1 MKKKICLFTWIT
13 DNDVKADVLLEEDAS
28 LAHVAP
34 VGKTTNKPDQL
45 SRKRRFAPLWPQS
58 FCVVPRQ

>member
-34 VGKTTNKPDQL
+34 VGKTTNKPD
-45 SRKRRFAPLWPQS
+45 
-58 FCVVPRQ
+58 